1 LRRIVGHPET
11 AVLRGAA
18 QANIGGSEGEGGASL
33 RNPASVQQGRT
44 VIVLKRLSYRV
55 SAALERRFPEQRL
68 FLKSDTETRFIRLT
82 PGVQAAGTVG
92 GALILGWTILAT
104 AILLMDSIGAGDAR
118 EQTQRQ
124 QALYEARM
132 TALSADRDLRTD
144 EAVRAQE
151 RFNLALAEVS
161 KMQAR
166 LLASEESRKELTT
179 GIDVIQN
186 TLRRTI
192 KERDEAREEATQ
204 LSATLRRETGSG
216 RTGEARMRDATATLG
231 ILSDAL
237 ADTAEARDAMAG
249 AADAA
254 KDETAAVLAEKRAME
269 VRNDAIFEQLEEAV
283 TVSMEPL
290 DKMFREAGLSP
301 DDLIRSVRRGY
312 SGQGGPLSPLSL
324 STSGAV
330 AASPENIRAAAILQ
344 GLDRMNIYRIAAD
357 RAPFAM
363 PVKSAFRFTSGFGYR
378 RDPKGAGT
386 RMHSGTD
393 FAASSGTPVYATAD
407 GVVSFANWDSGYG
420 RHVKIQHDFGI
431 ETGYAHLSQIRV
443 SPGQKVSRGDR
454 IGDMGS
460 SGRSTGTHLHYE
472 VRLGGR
478 AVNPMTFIRAA
489 RDVF

>member
-1 LRRIVGHPET
+1 MAGE
-11 AVLRGAA
+11 RGKRPW
-18 QANIGGSEGEGGASL
+18 SE
-33 RNPASVQQGRT
+33 QQGRI
-44 VIVLKRLSYRV
+44 VAVLKRLSYRV
-55 SAALERRFPEQRL
+55 GAALERRFPEQRL

-82 PGVQAAGTVG
+82 PAVQAAGTVG
-92 GALILGWTILAT
+92 GALILGWTIVAT

-132 TALSADRDLRTD
+132 TALSADRDLRAD

-161 KMQAR
+161 KMQTR
-166 LLASEESRKELTT
+166 LLASEESRKELST

-192 KERDEAREEATQ
+192 KERDAARGEAVQ
-204 LSATLRRETGSG
+204 LSSTLRRETGSG

-231 ILSDAL
+231 ILTDAL
-237 ADTAEARDAMAG
+237 AGTAEQRDAMAG
-249 AADAA
+249 EAIAAR
-254 KDETAAVLAEKRAME
+254 DETAAVRAEKRAME
-269 VRNDAIFEQLEEAV
+269 TRNDAIFAQLEEAV

-290 DKMFREAGLSP
+290 DRMFRDAGLSP
-301 DDLIRSVRRGY
+301 DLLLKSVRRGY
-312 SGQGGPLSPLSL
+312 SGQGGPLSPLVL
-324 STSGAV
+324 SSSGAMLAV
-330 AASPENIRAAAILQ
+330 PEAGRATAILQ
-344 GLDRMNIYRIAAD
+344 GLDRMNMYRIAAD

-393 FAASSGTPVYATAD
+393 FAASPGTPIYATAD
-407 GVVSFANWDSGYG
+407 GVVSFATWDSGYG
-420 RHVKIQHDFGI
+420 RHIKIQHDFGI
-431 ETGYAHLSQIRV
+431 ETSYAHLSQIRV
-443 SPGQKVSRGDR
+443 SAGQKVSRGDL

-472 VRLGGR
+472 VRFNGS

>member
-1 LRRIVGHPET
+1 M
-11 AVLRGAA
+11 
-18 QANIGGSEGEGGASL
+18 
-33 RNPASVQQGRT
+33 
-44 VIVLKRLSYRV
+44 LKRLSYRV

-82 PGVQAAGTVG
+82 PAVQAAGTVG

-118 EQTQRQ
+118 QQTQRQ
-124 QALYEARM
+124 QSLYEARM
-132 TALSADRDLRTD
+132 TALSADRDLRAD

-166 LLASEESRKELTT
+166 LLASEEGRKELST

-192 KERDEAREEATQ
+192 KERDGARGEATQ

-216 RTGEARMRDATATLG
+216 RTGEARLRDATATLG
-231 ILSDAL
+231 ILSTAL
-237 ADTAEARDAMAG
+237 AGTAEQRDTMAG
-249 AADAA
+249 DVLAA

-269 VRNDAIFEQLEEAV
+269 TRNDAIFTQLEEAV

-290 DKMFREAGLSP
+290 DRMFREVGLSP

-312 SGQGGPLSPLSL
+312 SGQGGPLTSL
-324 STSGAV
+324 AVSTSGAV
-330 AASPENIRAAAILQ
+330 VASPDQTRATAILQ
-344 GLDRMNIYRIAAD
+344 GLDRMNMYRIAAD
-357 RAPFAM
+357 KVPLAM

-378 RDPKGAGT
+378 QDPKGGGT
-386 RMHSGTD
+386 RMHAGTD
-393 FAASSGTPVYATAD
+393 FAASPGTPIYATAD
-407 GVVSFANWDSGYG
+407 GVVSFADWDSGYG
-420 RHVKIQHDFGI
+420 RSVRVTHGFGI
-431 ETGYAHLSQIRV
+431 VTRFAHMSQIRV
-443 SPGQKVSRGDR
+443 TQGQKVSRGDR

-472 VRLGGR
+472 VLLNGQ